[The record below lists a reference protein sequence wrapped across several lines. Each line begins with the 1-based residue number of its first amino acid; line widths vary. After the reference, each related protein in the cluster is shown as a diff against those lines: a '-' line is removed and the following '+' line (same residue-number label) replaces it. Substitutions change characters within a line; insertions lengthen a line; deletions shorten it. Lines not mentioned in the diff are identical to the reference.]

1 MAMRGAWGL
10 EAGEAWVQWR
20 GVSRG
25 VLLAQF
31 ALVDGGGIR
40 GRRSLPEGP
49 VVVVPSPSRC
59 SE

>member
-1 MAMRGAWGL
+1 MTMRVAWVLVVGK
-10 EAGEAWVQWR
+10 ASVQWR